1 MSDERKN
8 LEQRTAMT
16 DIERLRHSASHVLA
30 TAILKIWPEAQFA
43 AGPPVENGF
52 YYDVDLA
59 HRISPDDFEKI
70 EAEMKKEIKANHP
83 FERVEVSR
91 DEALKMGKNGR
102 LAALSDRDQPSK
114 YKLDIIENIPPDEKI
129 SLYRS
134 GDFIDLCAGPHVMRT
149 GNIGAFKLTSV
160 ASAYYKG
167 DEKNPQL
174 QRVYGTAFKTKKE
187 LDDYFAMLEE
197 AKKRDH
203 RKLGRELELFVLDD
217 DVGPGLPL
225 WLPRGAAIIDE
236 LEKLARENE
245 FAAGYQRV
253 RSPHIAR
260 ERLYEK
266 SGHLPYYAESM
277 FPPMTL
283 EAEGDWNRVL
293 QRFDKMMHDL
303 DHLVWFMMKLVGRF
317 PDAKNIPP
325 NERPTPEMA
334 NELLNSLARQFQQFA
349 KSKNASALAQLET
362 PGRST
367 ELQAAVDKLYD
378 DPALAELLNNYSKIR
393 LWVTLF
399 RASEQQP
406 DRYYLKAMNCPH
418 HHKLFAAIPRSY
430 RDLPLRLAE
439 HGTCYRYE
447 QSGELFGLMRVRSM
461 QMNDAH
467 IYCTPEQ
474 FEAEFNAVNEM
485 YLKYFKL
492 FGIEKYL
499 MRFSTH
505 DPSKLGQKFVD
516 EPELWKQTEVMT
528 RRVLKDSGI
537 NYVEVANEA
546 AFYGPKIDVQAWSA
560 IGREFSIA
568 TNQVDFA
575 QPRRFNLVYKDRDNT
590 EKTPLCIHRAPLGTH
605 ERFIGFLIE
614 HYAGNFPLWLSPEQ
628 VRILTIGDDAKL
640 IDYSMSILNE
650 LRSHQVRAEIDKS
663 TDQINGKIQRAEQMK
678 VHTMFVIGKRD
689 MEADAISVRVHGKGN
704 LGAKPRRE
712 AIAKV
717 LGDIRDRH

>member
-1 MSDERKN
+1 MNEERKTP
-8 LEQRTAMT
+8 EMRDQMT

-52 YYDVDLA
+52 YYDVDLP
-59 HRISPDDFEKI
+59 HRISPEDFEKI

-83 FERVEVSR
+83 FERLEVSR
-91 DEALKMGKNGR
+91 DEALALGKKGR
-102 LAALSDRDQPSK
+102 LAALSERPDASK
-114 YKLDIIENIPPDEKI
+114 FKLDIIENIPPDEKI
-129 SLYRS
+129 SLYRN

-203 RKLGRELELFVLDD
+203 RKLGRELELFVFDD
-217 DVGPGLPL
+217 DVGPGLPMF
-225 WLPRGAAIIDE
+225 LPRGAVIAEE
-236 LEKLARENE
+236 LEKLAKETE

-253 RSPHIAR
+253 RTPHIAR
-260 ERLYEK
+260 ESLYKK

-277 FPPMTL
+277 FPPMEL
-283 EAEGDWNRVL
+283 E
-293 QRFDKMMHDL
+293 
-303 DHLVWFMMKLVGRF
+303 
-317 PDAKNIPP
+317 
-325 NERPTPEMA
+325 
-334 NELLNSLARQFQQFA
+334 
-349 KSKNASALAQLET
+349 
-362 PGRST
+362 
-367 ELQAAVDKLYD
+367 DKLPSLSR
-378 DPALAELLNNYSKIR
+378 PAGFQPAEH
-393 LWVTLF
+393 TD
-399 RASEQQP
+399 QQDADQP
-406 DRYYLKAMNCPH
+406 SQAGSLTSDRYYLKAMNCPH
-418 HHKLFAAIPRSY
+418 HHKLFAAVPRSY

-439 HGTCYRYE
+439 YGTCYRYE
-447 QSGELFGLMRVRSM
+447 KSGELFGLMRVRSL

-467 IYCTPEQ
+467 LYMTPEQ

-485 YLKYFKL
+485 YLNYFKL

-505 DPSKLGQKFVD
+505 DPAKLGQKFVD
-516 EPELWKQTEVMT
+516 EPELWKKTEEMT
-528 RRVLKDSGI
+528 RSVLKNSGI
-537 NYVEVANEA
+537 NYVEVPNEA
-546 AFYGPKIDVQAWSA
+546 AFYGPKIDVQAWSV

-575 QPRRFNLVYKDRDNT
+575 QPRFFDLRYKDRDNLD
-590 EKTPLCIHRAPLGTH
+590 KIPICIHRAPLGTH

-628 VRILTIGDDAKL
+628 VRILTIGDDPKL
-640 IDYSMSILNE
+640 IEYARSILKE
-650 LRSHQVRAEIDKS
+650 LRAHQVRAEIDESSDK
-663 TDQINGKIQRAEQMK
+663 INGKVQRAEQMK

-689 MEADAISVRVHGKGN
+689 MEANVVSVRVHGKGN
-704 LGAKPRRE
+704 LGARPRGEVVADILAAIRE
-712 AIAKV
+712 
-717 LGDIRDRH
+717 RRT